1 MQKINKWQKKT
12 ITHTQTMKQETEAIC
27 ALQQEKEMHK
37 EAYGRRTALVINGVQ

>member
-1 MQKINKWQKKT
+1 MAKENNY
-12 ITHTQTMKQETEAIC
+12 THTQTMKQETEAIC